1 MQEKLLDRFTDFDT
15 ETAKHLACSIAI
27 VAAIVGAISMGAGT
41 VVHPRSQKPS
51 LPPLPPFVVE
61 EPQVIRPQPATEWP
75 PLTADEPQDAPERP
89 ITMKAAQDAFDVLD
103 EPAPRHRRRYHY
115 RRRG

>member
-1 MQEKLLDRFTDFDT
+1 MNASPYIHVMKDAFRDFDT
-15 ETAKHLACSIAI
+15 ETGRHLACSIAI
-27 VAAIVGAISMGAGT
+27 VASIVGAISMGAGT
-41 VVHPRSQKPS
+41 VAVATYDVGS
-51 LPPLPPFVVE
+51 VE

-103 EPAPRHRRRYHY
+103 EPAPRHRHRHY